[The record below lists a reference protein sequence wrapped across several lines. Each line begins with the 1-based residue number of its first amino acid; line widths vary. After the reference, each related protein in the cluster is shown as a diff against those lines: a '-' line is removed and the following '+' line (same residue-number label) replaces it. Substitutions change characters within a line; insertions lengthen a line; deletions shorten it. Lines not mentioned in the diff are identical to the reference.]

1 VAVDFFLRPAVDC
14 ARGAKVMMFEFT
26 IERSAAPEHQA
37 VGIRCRMYQ
46 SSGTVDLNSVNAV
59 REHCVRLMIIP
70 GVYEVRIRNAQP
82 DHDWLAAEH
91 VDTRAPDQVPSAA
104 KTVKRKA
111 TL

>member
-1 VAVDFFLRPAVDC
+1 
-14 ARGAKVMMFEFT
+14 MMFEFT
-26 IERSAAPEHQA
+26 LERSAAPEHRA

-70 GVYEVRIRNAQP
+70 GVYEVRIRNAAPCQA
-82 DHDWLAAEH
+82 DHDWQDNWLAAEH
-91 VDTRAPDQVPSAA
+91 VDTRTPDQVPGSA

-111 TL
+111 VR